1 MQYNKRHIYALLLCL
16 MITLPLSAQIK
27 GAGSGVFH
35 FLNLPASSRLN
46 ALGGENVSISDD
58 DISMAFI
65 NPALLTAHTDKVLQL
80 NYAYYLAGT
89 MFGSAMYGHNYRDN
103 YFGAAVHYLDYGK
116 MSYADEN
123 GNLLGTTFTA
133 KDICVN
139 LMYARQLGPLFRVG
153 ATLKPIFSVY
163 EQYTSFAMG
172 ADIGGHFQTADSTF
186 QMGLALRNV
195 GWQLKSFYEED
206 FGQHTEMLPLNLELG
221 LSYRLAHAPLRFSFT
236 AHNLQRWDIAPVGEE
251 VKWYEIKASRKTT
264 DEVLQTYAAQLQWHW
279 MVLNKVSAADVQ
291 KSLYLVHYQTGV
303 TEEFDASNITIVQVS
318 MDDIMQGQLYDGL
331 ILLKEFLPTFK
342 YVRPEEMS
350 IRLVSDTDVQSLRER
365 AEEAIIQVKQLEQQ
379 IEEFKAA
386 LKNYMTA
393 NGIKKIYSDNYSVT
407 LTAATKVQ
415 TFDSKRFKSEQPEMY
430 TQYLKETE
438 RAAAVMIKVK

>member
-221 LSYRLAHAPLRFSFT
+221 LSYRLAHAPLRFSLT
-236 AHNLQRWDIAPVGEE
+236 AHNLQCWDIAPAGEE
-251 VKWYEIKASRKTT
+251 VMWYDMLFRHTIWAVDIVPKSNKFYLTFSYNHRRQAEMNLTDVRSLAGFAFGAGIKIYKFRLGFAMSQYTKSNF
-264 DEVLQTYAAQLQWHW
+264 TY
-279 MVLNKVSAADVQ
+279 
-291 KSLYLVHYQTGV
+291 
-303 TEEFDASNITIVQVS
+303 QVS
-318 MDDIMQGQLYDGL
+318 LSTDINSF
-331 ILLKEFLPTFK
+331 LK
-342 YVRPEEMS
+342 
-350 IRLVSDTDVQSLRER
+350 
-365 AEEAIIQVKQLEQQ
+365 
-379 IEEFKAA
+379 
-386 LKNYMTA
+386 
-393 NGIKKIYSDNYSVT
+393 
-407 LTAATKVQ
+407 
-415 TFDSKRFKSEQPEMY
+415 
-430 TQYLKETE
+430 
-438 RAAAVMIKVK
+438 